1 MIFFLSILYGL
12 YGFMYFYSHKSGYSL
27 LRYMYKRKNINVYLS
42 VEILF
47 LILTSFIVFTNQP
60 LNWII
65 AILMFLHLVG
75 IAWLVGSPKSFY
87 DMADESISID
97 EDLVET
103 TVVGWLL
110 VSAILVL
117 FSRIFFWLTVSLFF
131 LKGLN
136 WSKIVYYQ

>member
-1 MIFFLSILYGL
+1 MITILAVMYAA
-12 YGFMYFYSHKSGYSL
+12 YAFIYFYTYKSGYSML
-27 LRYMYKRKNINVYLS
+27 KYMYKRKNINVYLS

-47 LILTSFIVFTNQP
+47 FILTSFIVFTNQP

-117 FSRIFFWLTVSLFF
+117 FSRIFF
-131 LKGLN
+131 
-136 WSKIVYYQ
+136 

>member
-1 MIFFLSILYGL
+1 MITILAVMYAA
-12 YGFMYFYSHKSGYSL
+12 YAFIYFYTYKSGYSL
-27 LRYMYKRKNINVYLS
+27 LKYMYKRKNINVYLS

-47 LILTSFIVFTNQP
+47 FILTSFIVFTNQP

-97 EDLVET
+97 EGLVET

-117 FSRIFFWLTVSLFF
+117 FSRIFF
-131 LKGLN
+131 
-136 WSKIVYYQ
+136 